1 MRKKCRNQAFF
12 SPRESPVTPTK
23 KPSMPYP
30 GVSGF
35 FDAEGRGIEQA
46 ACLCMGW
53 AVLWLGHRLG
63 EMLPALFIGAA
74 ALCLPALLCLSG
86 MKNGIEWLG
95 FYPLFHAASL
105 LQIQGYNALGNEYS
119 YSGFAFFWLAAALCF
134 SWVLYWDLVY
144 AYECK
149 GQ

>member
-1 MRKKCRNQAFF
+1 MNIAIAQ
-12 SPRESPVTPTK
+12 SGGPTCAINATLA
-23 KPSMPYP
+23 
-30 GVSGF
+30 GVINGCL
-35 FDAEGRGIEQA
+35 DAECIDR
-46 ACLCMGW
+46 
-53 AVLWLGHRLG
+53 VY
-63 EMLPALFIGAA
+63 
-74 ALCLPALLCLSG
+74 G

-105 LQIQGYNALGNEYS
+105 LQIQGYNALGNEYN